1 MSRNEGFSPVF
12 AGLSIG
18 AITVWVLGVL
28 LAVDTKIVL
37 VLALAPVL
45 AGCAW
50 GLWRMWQVPAAWR
63 KVRRSARNEG
73 LAQIL
78 AGASVSALTLVLLRF
93 LGTPPN
99 HPVRLLGLVFV
110 FAGCAWA
117 YLRELRLA
125 HRVDRAG
132 DRLCLHCRYDLSDL
146 DGSGV
151 CPECG
156 AAFDAAELS
165 EAWNIL
171 VPPARRALA
180 RRIFR
185 R

>member
-1 MSRNEGFSPVF
+1 MF

-50 GLWRMWQVPAAWR
+50 GLWRMWRVPAAWR
-63 KVRRSARNEG
+63 KVRRSVRNEG
-73 LAQIL
+73 RAQVL
-78 AGASVSALTLVLLRF
+78 AGASVGALTFVLLQF

-99 HPVRLLGLVFV
+99 HPVWLLGLVFV

-117 YLRELRLA
+117 FLRELRLA

-132 DRLCLHCRYDLSDL
+132 DRLCLHCRYDVSDL
-146 DGSGV
+146 DDSGA

-156 AAFDAAELS
+156 AAFNASELS
-165 EAWNIL
+165 EAWDLL
-171 VPPARRALA
+171 VPPGRRALA
-180 RRIFR
+180 RRIFDR
-185 R
+185 